1 MRLRG
6 AILLIGALIVGCGP
20 DQSTVTTPAL
30 RPKPKAS
37 LDLGAGSLSG
47 PTLIGAAGTYT
58 YQLCAGALLE
68 GETYVFRIYRNSTIV
83 VNASVTA
90 DVNGHG
96 CASASLS
103 INEQTGSFQLS
114 GEVFAD
120 DGNEVVFSTLNVTVN
135 IFSVAIAGPNGGP
148 PPFEGTW
155 TATIIN
161 AGISVGPYTYQW
173 SGDLSGTGSSITG
186 TFFSETTYDLTLTV
200 TDANGRTASSSKAIY
215 ICNDIC

>member
-6 AILLIGALIVGCGP
+6 AILLIGAMIVGCGP
-20 DQSTVTTPAL
+20 DQGTVTTPAL

-37 LDLGAGSLSG
+37 FDFGPGSLSG
-47 PTLIGAAGTYT
+47 PTLISAAGTYT

-68 GETYVFRIYRNSTIV
+68 GQTYVFRIYRNSTIV

-90 DVNGHG
+90 DANGHG

-120 DGNEVVFSTLNVTVN
+120 DGNEVVFSTMSVSVS
-135 IFSVAIAGPNGGP
+135 IFAVAIAGPNGGQA
-148 PPFEGTW
+148 PFQGTW
-155 TATIIN
+155 TANITN

-186 TFFSETTYDLTLTV
+186 TFYSETTYYLNLTV
-200 TDANGRTASSSKAIY
+200 TDANGRTASAVKAVY
-215 ICNDIC
+215 VCNDIC